1 MWLKTSLCQTPLLGV
16 NHIFLSVT
24 KFIEDCTNPAIYK
37 QAFLEITLEYQ
48 NYVQIFTHDSKVD
61 ERVVTAAVSCV
72 ASNSL
77 FSCRLRDHCSDHTVE
92 LRALFF
98 FFFFK
103 EKPTVCAA
111 FDNITT
117 ILHILIECADLV
129 EVRKKYFE
137 EKSVYLLFQNADPEK
152 YLTS

>member
-24 KFIEDCTNPAIYK
+24 KLLKTAQTLQSINK
-37 QAFLEITLEYQ
+37 LFLEITLEYQ
-48 NYVQIFTHDSKVD
+48 NYVQIFTDDSKVD

-77 FSCRLRDHCSDHTVE
+77 FSCRLRDHCSDHTAE
-92 LRALFF
+92 LRAL

-117 ILHILIECADLV
+117 ILHILIECADQV

-137 EKSVYLLFQNADPEK
+137 EKSLYLLFQNADPEK

>member
-48 NYVQIFTHDSKVD
+48 NYVQIFTDDSKVD

-72 ASNSL
+72 APNCPFL
-77 FSCRLRDHCSDHTVE
+77 CRLRDYCSM
-92 LRALFF
+92 
-98 FFFFK
+98 FK
-103 EKPTVCAA
+103 
-111 FDNITT
+111 
-117 ILHILIECADLV
+117 ADLQAM
-129 EVRKKYFE
+129 
-137 EKSVYLLFQNADPEK
+137 LFALRQAYQSQERIFQIN
-152 YLTS
+152 